1 MIAQFQ
7 TPTVTLRSYS
17 GDALNVVAHLPMI
30 PGQGD
35 QEVSSVVLIQKDAP
49 QDLLIGTDL
58 QPALGFVLTV
68 RKSRNQEAALLGNH
82 KSDALQDGAA
92 KESSK
97 PQESDTVMVKLLTG
111 TKLKFLLV
119 IGRLRSSKRKCMINM
134 PDLLIL

>member
-17 GDALNVVAHLPMI
+17 GDALNVVAQLPMI

-58 QPALGFVLTV
+58 QPALDFVLTV
-68 RKSRNQEAALLGNH
+68 RKSRNQEAVLLGITRVMHFRMEQQRKAANH
-82 KSDALQDGAA
+82 K
-92 KESSK
+92 K
-97 PQESDTVMVKLLTG
+97 
-111 TKLKFLLV
+111 V
-119 IGRLRSSKRKCMINM
+119 IL
-134 PDLLIL
+134 

>member
-17 GDALNVVAHLPMI
+17 GDALNVEAQLPMI
-30 PGQGD
+30 PGLGD

-49 QDLLIGTDL
+49 QDLLIETDL
-58 QPALGFVLTV
+58 QRALGFVLTV
-68 RKSRNQEAALLGNH
+68 RKSRNQEAVLLGTH
-82 KSDALQDGAA
+82 KSDAFQDGAA

-97 PQESDTVMVKLLTG
+97 SQESDTVMVKLLTG

-119 IGRLRSSKRKCMINM
+119 IGRLRSSKRKCMFNM